1 MTKDSIFNYCKASC
15 EMAEVSLVGRSLYY
29 SLWNEFVPYIVL
41 AKPMTDLCWVC
52 QQNSQLIIDK
62 QGEELEV
69 MSDTV
74 QAHLN
79 HLKLAITEQKY
90 YQEQCKLAA
99 DHHSTRSANRA
110 LSKNKPCSFDG
121 VAHYSWDYAQQ
132 THYPH
137 NPFQPGPIYFKT
149 PRKCGI
155 FGVCNDG
162 INLQMNYSIDE
173 VMATGKGANA
183 TISYFHHYLT
193 NYGIGEKR
201 GLFHADNC
209 SGIAFFRVQKIVQG
223 KP

>member
-1 MTKDSIFNYCKASC
+1 MTQHFDTNSLVARVHGNTKKSPHNELPFDSKVHFKTFVTNFAEENTVTLPGRIPGYRDDRILLLPSHMTKDSIFNYYKASC
-15 EMAEVSLVGRSLYY
+15 EMAEVSPVGRSLYY
-29 SLWNEFVPYIVL
+29 SLWNELVPYIVL

-90 YQEQCKLAA
+90 YQEQCKLGA
-99 DHHSTRSANRA
+99 DHHSTCSANRA

-121 VAHYSWDYAQQ
+121 VAHYSWNYAQQ

-137 NPFQPGPIYFKT
+137 NPFQP
-149 PRKCGI
+149 
-155 FGVCNDG
+155 
-162 INLQMNYSIDE
+162 
-173 VMATGKGANA
+173 
-183 TISYFHHYLT
+183 
-193 NYGIGEKR
+193 
-201 GLFHADNC
+201 
-209 SGIAFFRVQKIVQG
+209 
-223 KP
+223 